1 MANNPE
7 HDLQNNLNTKN
18 PVKMTEADSVNIL
31 NFMMSITNKYLN
43 YPFSVEYP
51 TLKPMLNKCY
61 YQAKCLHEGVTYGGG
76 LVMLDQVIRTAKI
89 LAGHLEGSSD
99 EKKDAVCAALLHKCY
114 EPKRIAEGVQPL
126 TIDQVAKLA
135 GENVAKVIAELAT
148 EPAEKDSMPKARQF
162 MAKEENI
169 EKYLKEAPDSLKQY
183 YKQSFQAE
191 QTNTEDEQKKS
202 KVEEWT
208 EKSEWAK
215 TLSPMAQQ
223 LLLAEKIVNYEV
235 SRDRPNMKKPL
246 SWHKEYFETRQ
257 IMVDA
262 IKQASPMLYQIACK
276 TKNEGMKRINAKMME
291 QMYNQSR
298 DIA

>member
-1 MANNPE
+1 MSDNQN
-7 HDLQNNLNTKN
+7 LQSNLNTKD
-18 PVKMTEADSVNIL
+18 PVKMSDHDVVNVMT
-31 NFMMSITNKYLN
+31 FMLSITNKYLG
-43 YPFSVEYP
+43 YPFSIDYP
-51 TLKPMLNKCY
+51 TLKPTLNKCY

-76 LVMLDQVIRTAKI
+76 LVMLDQVIRTATI
-89 LAGHLEGSSD
+89 LAGHSEGSSD

-148 EPAEKDSMPKARQF
+148 EPGEKDSMPKARQF
-162 MAKEENI
+162 MAQEANI
-169 EKYLKEAPDSLKQY
+169 EKYLKEAPESLKQY
-183 YKQSFQAE
+183 YKESFKAE
-191 QTNTEDEQKKS
+191 QTATTEEQKKS

-246 SWHKEYFETRQ
+246 AWHKEYFETRQ

-262 IKQASPMLYQIACK
+262 IQQASPKLYQIACK
-276 TKNEGMKRINAKMME
+276 TKNEGMKRINAKIME
-291 QMYNQSR
+291 QISSQSR